1 MSDRTTTIYKPLYA
15 QQHIRRMRG
24 GSQSHLMHASDGA
37 YWIVKFQ
44 NNPQHTRVL
53 ANEFLASR
61 IGRCLGL
68 PMPEVQV
75 IEVSDWLIQNT
86 PQLHIEFAGLKI
98 PCRSGLQLACRYVA
112 DPECDGVFD
121 YLPES
126 MHVNIDN
133 LEQFAAVL
141 VLDKWT
147 CNADGR
153 QVVFTRPSQHRSF
166 SATFID
172 QGYCFNAGEWSFPD
186 MPLRGVYYRNFVYR
200 HVTGWDA
207 FEPALS
213 LAEQSDLGD
222 LWQCASQM
230 PREWYQEDRAALSRL
245 IETLHQR
252 RSTIRD
258 LITQFRQHD
267 RNPFPNWKRRRRVAV
282 PALPADVLE
291 CHA

>member
-1 MSDRTTTIYKPLYA
+1 MLVSTKTNNRILYA

-24 GSQSHLMHASDGA
+24 GSQSHLMQASDGG

-44 NNPQHTRVL
+44 NNPQHIRIL

-68 PMPEVQV
+68 PIPEVQV

-86 PQLHIEFAGLKI
+86 SELCVDCAGLKTR
-98 PCRSGLQLACRYVA
+98 CCSGLQLACRYVA
-112 DPECDGVFD
+112 DSECDVVFD

-126 MHVNIDN
+126 MLTNIDN
-133 LEQFAAVL
+133 LNMFAACL

-147 CNADGR
+147 CNVDGR
-153 QVVFTRPSQHRSF
+153 QAVFTRSSQHRAF
-166 SATFID
+166 SAWLID

-186 MPLRGVYYRNFVYR
+186 STLRGVYSRNCVYG

-213 LAEQSDLGD
+213 RAEQADLGD
-222 LWQCASQM
+222 LWHCASQM
-230 PREWYQEDRAALSRL
+230 PREWYQQDRAGLSRL
-245 IETLHQR
+245 IETLHNR
-252 RSTIRD
+252 RSIIRD
-258 LITQFRQHD
+258 LIMQFRQHD
-267 RNPFPNWKRRRRVAV
+267 RNPFPNWKRTQVAV
-282 PALPADVLE
+282 PDLRTDALE
-291 CHA
+291 CRA